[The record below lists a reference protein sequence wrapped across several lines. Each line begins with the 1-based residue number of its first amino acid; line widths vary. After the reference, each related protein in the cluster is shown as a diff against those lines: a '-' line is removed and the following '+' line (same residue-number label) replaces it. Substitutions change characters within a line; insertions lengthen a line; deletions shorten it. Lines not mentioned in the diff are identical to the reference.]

1 LVGTSSTAKGCN
13 PPPFFTIIIRD
24 VITDKI
30 QHMAVHG
37 NYEFT
42 SNTTKRE
49 EEGRRIITVG

>member
-1 LVGTSSTAKGCN
+1 M
-13 PPPFFTIIIRD
+13 IRD

-49 EEGRRIITVG
+49 EEGMRIITVG